1 MKVRLL
7 GGLLLI
13 GLVVGL
19 VIALRSRLGWQSAH
33 RPTEPGRSTA
43 SRTPLAHVVL
53 KIEGMDCVLC
63 AAGLQNSLRALKGV
77 RDAQVSFQDK
87 QAAIDYDPNAAA
99 VADFEK
105 VIANSGFRAATP
117 GP

>member
-1 MKVRLL
+1 MV
-7 GGLLLI
+7 
-13 GLVVGL
+13 GLVVSLGL
-19 VIALRSRLGWQSAH
+19 ALRSRLGWQSAH
-33 RPTEPGRSTA
+33 RPTEAGRSTA
-43 SRTPLAHVVL
+43 WRTPLAHVLL

-63 AAGLQNSLRALKGV
+63 AAGLQNNLRALKGV
-77 RDAQVSFQDK
+77 RGAQVSFQDK

-105 VIANSGFRAATP
+105 VIADSGFKVVTP